1 MKKIKIGVFGAG
13 RGIDI
18 AINFMMLDCDIVAV
32 CAFNTQRLEGS
43 KKYIGNN
50 KVKNNSL

>member
-18 AINFMMLDCDIVAV
+18 AENFMYQDCEIVAL
-32 CAFNTQRLEGS
+32 CDFNEKRR
-43 KKYIGNN
+43 KYGGYC
-50 KVKNNSL
+50 KESRTCKNW